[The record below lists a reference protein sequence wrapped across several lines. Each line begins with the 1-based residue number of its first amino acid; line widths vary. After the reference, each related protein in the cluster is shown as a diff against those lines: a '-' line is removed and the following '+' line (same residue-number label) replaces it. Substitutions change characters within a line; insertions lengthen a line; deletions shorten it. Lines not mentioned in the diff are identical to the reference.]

1 MPRSVTGTLGLAVK
15 VQGTG
20 DCFSATMSKS
30 SSKKKKWAVVPL
42 QSDMKKR
49 AQRAFSTVIL
59 EAVSSGKS
67 MSLQNLAKVVNEN
80 VNATTFGEWNV
91 IVGRNFC
98 NAIHYKRKN
107 FYYGRFI
114 KGGVNDLEFMIYRCG
129 PKAKH
134 ATTTSDQKADVV
146 RESGTGVAGTSAAQE
161 NNNSE
166 GKVNLNGD
174 IEIDSSIFDRI
185 NVIVAEHRME
195 RPMLKTMVNIFR
207 LSLSQ
212 KNTPGDDV
220 SMLHTLS
227 SKFIRSRL
235 SMLYNEPEGHWQV
248 IVGDATALEGAVNCC
263 ENCYAVLRA
272 GNHKAIVFC
281 HADNNIEEPTTLEK
295 LVKMSYFLAGAT
307 FVLFLLLQNFVRNE
321 SCEILNSSEVGESG
335 CTKSEIDRALFVKYA
350 ADKVPILIIIC
361 LIGATSVRMMKSML
375 DR

>member
-1 MPRSVTGTLGLAVK
+1 
-15 VQGTG
+15 
-20 DCFSATMSKS
+20 
-30 SSKKKKWAVVPL
+30 
-42 QSDMKKR
+42 
-49 AQRAFSTVIL
+49 
-59 EAVSSGKS
+59 
-67 MSLQNLAKVVNEN
+67 
-80 VNATTFGEWNV
+80 
-91 IVGRNFC
+91 
-98 NAIHYKRKN
+98 
-107 FYYGRFI
+107 
-114 KGGVNDLEFMIYRCG
+114 MIYRCG

-134 ATTTSDQKADVV
+134 ATTTSDQKANVA
-146 RESGTGVAGTSAAQE
+146 RESGTSVAGTSAAQE

-185 NVIVAEHRME
+185 NVVVAEHRME

-235 SMLYNEPEGHWQV
+235 SMLYNDLEGHWQV

-281 HADNNIEEPTTLEK
+281 HADNNVEEPTTLEK
-295 LVKMSYFLAGAT
+295 LVKMSYFLAGTT
-307 FVLFLLLQNFVRNE
+307 FVLFLVLQNFVRNE
-321 SCEILNSSEVGESG
+321 SCEIL
-335 CTKSEIDRALFVKYA
+335 KA
-350 ADKVPILIIIC
+350 
-361 LIGATSVRMMKSML
+361 VR
-375 DR
+375 